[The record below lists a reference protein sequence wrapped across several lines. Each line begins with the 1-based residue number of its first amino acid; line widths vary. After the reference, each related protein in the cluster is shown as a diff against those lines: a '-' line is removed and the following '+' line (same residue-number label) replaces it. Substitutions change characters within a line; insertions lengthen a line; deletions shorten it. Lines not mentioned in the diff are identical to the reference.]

1 MIENLISKISF
12 RSRDLLVD
20 FGQMTKVLKV
30 FDELDVLWKHR
41 VFMGNCGW
49 AKAPDCW
56 YIHLSCSDS
65 MWYSILRR
73 LKEEEVELLP
83 ETTGY

>member
-12 RSRDLLVD
+12 RSHDILVD
-20 FGQMTKVLKV
+20 FGQMEKILKI
-30 FDELDVLWKHR
+30 FDGLDVFYKRR

-49 AKAPDCW
+49 AKAPNCW
-56 YIHLSCSDS
+56 YVHLSCSDK
-65 MWYSILRR
+65 MWYSILEK
-73 LKEEEVELLP
+73 LSEEKVELLP